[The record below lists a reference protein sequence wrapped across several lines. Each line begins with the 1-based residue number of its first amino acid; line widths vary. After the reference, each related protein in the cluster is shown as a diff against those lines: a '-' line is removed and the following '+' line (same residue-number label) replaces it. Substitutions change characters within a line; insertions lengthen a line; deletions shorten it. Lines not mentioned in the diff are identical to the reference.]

1 MKKSLIVLLSAII
14 AVNVSGC
21 KKSSDKMRENTDSS
35 KTYESNVN
43 NDETNLFNES
53 EKPLIQTEKNTST
66 SENDK
71 NVQTEFTS
79 ESNNTEKTD
88 SSDFNDR
95 VEFANAVY
103 QKGMDMYSQILLSC
117 PYKLDYDT
125 TNESGFAKISD
136 SSINSIDDIVSLYCT
151 VFAEPDLY
159 IYERYSEDNG
169 SVYCSD
175 ASRGTNIYYSDT
187 DLEFISGDETELSY
201 NAVSHYSDPETGKE
215 MDDKISVFTI
225 KLIDGSYKITEF
237 TFPK

>member
-79 ESNNTEKTD
+79 ESNNTEKK
-88 SSDFNDR
+88 NPIR
-95 VEFANAVY
+95 
-103 QKGMDMYSQILLSC
+103 QIL
-117 PYKLDYDT
+117 T
-125 TNESGFAKISD
+125 TG
-136 SSINSIDDIVSLYCT
+136 
-151 VFAEPDLY
+151 
-159 IYERYSEDNG
+159 
-169 SVYCSD
+169 
-175 ASRGTNIYYSDT
+175 
-187 DLEFISGDETELSY
+187 
-201 NAVSHYSDPETGKE
+201 
-215 MDDKISVFTI
+215 
-225 KLIDGSYKITEF
+225 
-237 TFPK
+237 

>member
-103 QKGMDMYSQILLSC
+103 QKGMDMYSQVLLSC

-159 IYERYSEDNG
+159 
-169 SVYCSD
+169 
-175 ASRGTNIYYSDT
+175 
-187 DLEFISGDETELSY
+187 
-201 NAVSHYSDPETGKE
+201 KQ
-215 MDDKISVFTI
+215 
-225 KLIDGSYKITEF
+225 
-237 TFPK
+237 